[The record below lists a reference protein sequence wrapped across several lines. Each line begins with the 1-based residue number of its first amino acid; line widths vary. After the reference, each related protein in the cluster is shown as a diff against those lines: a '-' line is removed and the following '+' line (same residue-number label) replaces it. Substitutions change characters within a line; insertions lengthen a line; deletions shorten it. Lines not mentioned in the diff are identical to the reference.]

1 MNPKCVSKCRSKKS
15 KIVGGSLMG
24 GRGTEET
31 SAGRREG
38 LRRGYHV
45 GFAKQCEHRNF
56 IFNKFISLAVLNHHQ
71 EPDLRIGCN
80 SVTTLKPRMTRES
93 KVHRVLFRVAS
104 LKSDSVATSQTRRP
118 RKLLG

>member
-24 GRGTEET
+24 GMGMEET

-45 GFAKQCEHRNF
+45 GFIKQCEHRNS
-56 IFNKFISLAVLNHHQ
+56 IFNKLVSLAVLNCHQ
-71 EPDLRIGCN
+71 EPDLSIGYN
-80 SVTTLKPRMTRES
+80 MVTTLKPRVTREPNIR
-93 KVHRVLFRVAS
+93 RVLFGAVS
-104 LKSDSVATSQTRRP
+104 SKSDSVATSQTRP